1 MRVTLREARKVG
13 SAVAAPAVVDV
24 PPGEAVGYSTPP
36 RDLAELR
43 LRLDRLERDRRAL
56 LADVANYAS
65 EHLYDIAFGA
75 APRIARRCAVSLTS
89 SGSPRALPR
98 LHRSSRTLAPLLSAP
113 SARQPM
119 LGGSSPPPTGSSSG
133 STAAIHPAAVDRRR
147 RDLAQR
153 RRFVKG
159 DGRRTGAPRRRDE
172 ADHHA
177 AQAASGGT
185 PSSRLVFS
193 APAASAMSTRKRF
206 RPIRKAGWSP
216 SPTW

>member
-89 SGSPRALPR
+89 VVRLAHCLGFTGVRDMRAFCRRHLR
-98 LHRSSRTLAPLLSAP
+98 DSRCWEDG
-113 SARQPM
+113 R
-119 LGGSSPPPTGSSSG
+119 PPTGSSSG
-133 STAAIHPAAVDRRR
+133 STAAIHPAPSI
-147 RDLAQR
+147 
-153 RRFVKG
+153 G
-159 DGRRTGAPRRRDE
+159 DDGISRSDGA
-172 ADHHA
+172 
-177 AQAASGGT
+177 S
-185 PSSRLVFS
+185 
-193 APAASAMSTRKRF
+193 
-206 RPIRKAGWSP
+206 
-216 SPTW
+216 